1 MSNKSYGLGYERK
14 RKKELEAL
22 GYTANRNRGSFG
34 NFDIVACNKQHLLL
48 ESVKSTKL
56 KHYSFKKEIEK
67 LNGFDNCPKGTVK
80 RLTLYHKGKRKTVWE
95 SQNCLKRI
103 RI

>member
-34 NFDIVACNKQHLLL
+34 GFDIVCSNKQHLLL
-48 ESVKSTKL
+48 ESIKATKQ
-56 KHYSFKKEIEK
+56 KYYSFKKEIEQIK
-67 LNGFDNCPKGTVK
+67 KFNNIPKGTIK
-80 RLTLYHKGKRKTVWE
+80 RLVLYHKGK
-95 SQNCLKRI
+95 LKI
-103 RI
+103 LYEEIK